1 MKAKVLGVA
10 VLAATLA
17 IFGVSQASANTVYA
31 VHDEDFGA
39 FVDGTITTD
48 GTVGTLSVANIVAWS
63 LTVTTSPTTFPPTPV
78 TLTESNSTA
87 LLEFGNNLS
96 ATSTAL
102 FFDYASSPGAFF
114 DFGWTSGTAHAFI
127 EYNSGNSPPSEDCL

>member
-1 MKAKVLGVA
+1 MKAKVLGVIA
-10 VLAATLA
+10 TVALA
-17 IFGVSQASANTVYA
+17 VSQASASTIYA
-31 VHDEDFGA
+31 IHDTELPFTEYS
-39 FVDGTITTD
+39 VDGTITTD

-102 FFDYASSPGAFF
+102 FFDYTSSPGAFF
-114 DFGWTSGTAHAFI
+114 DFEWTSGTAHAFI